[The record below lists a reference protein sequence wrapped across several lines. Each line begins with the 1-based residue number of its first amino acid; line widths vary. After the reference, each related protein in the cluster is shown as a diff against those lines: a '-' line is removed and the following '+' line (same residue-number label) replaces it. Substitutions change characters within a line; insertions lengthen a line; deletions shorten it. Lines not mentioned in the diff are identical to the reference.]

1 MIPQGLAP
9 SRAAHH
15 PRKAVRSL
23 AVGAARAQVNRFT
36 NCETAFLMEK
46 GSPRFETRALRFGI
60 LETLMPQLL
69 ALRDRALRWQ

>member
-9 SRAAHH
+9 SRAALH

-23 AVGAARAQVNRFT
+23 AVGAARTQVNRFT

-46 GSPRFETRALRFGI
+46 MKPAL
-60 LETLMPQLL
+60 
-69 ALRDRALRWQ
+69 